1 MTDRNCPTD
10 SYQAQHPPP
19 SRRTPYRPPSR
30 PSTPW
35 HPATGPP
42 ADGVDNQ
49 GPTIGVIMDSA
60 AEFGKRGVRT
70 VQAGIESVTKVA
82 GKLPH
87 VVRRVTGKDET
98 GTETPPEEVI
108 VEGLPD
114 EAMKCYLSVL
124 VWLVQTDD
132 KQIDHM
138 LQTRHPP
145 AQLAPTRNW
154 P

>member
-1 MTDRNCPTD
+1 
-10 SYQAQHPPP
+10 
-19 SRRTPYRPPSR
+19 
-30 PSTPW
+30 
-35 HPATGPP
+35 
-42 ADGVDNQ
+42 
-49 GPTIGVIMDSA
+49 MDSA

-124 VWLVQTDD
+124 VWLVQTNRS
-132 KQIDHM
+132 ITCWNTAPH
-138 LQTRHPP
+138 
-145 AQLAPTRNW
+145 LAPTRNW